1 VEKLLAKYAAE
12 RYQHAD
18 EVAVDLRRLMR
29 ERESGRAAA
38 PSVAEPVRIPS
49 LAVLP
54 FANLSADRENEYFS
68 DGLAEDIIDALTQEP
83 GLLIMARTSAFAFRG
98 KQQDIRK
105 IGAELN
111 VEHLLEGSVRR
122 AGNRLRVTAQLVKAS
137 DGYHLWSQHFDREMT
152 DVFAIQDEISQAIA
166 GTLRLRLTGDRPL
179 VKPHTDNMDAYHLF
193 LRGRHCVFRGTP
205 ESLAKG
211 KEYLDQ
217 AIALDPEYA
226 AAHAGIAEYY
236 LWSGFL
242 GFKEPKKAL
251 TGSKSA
257 ALEALS
263 RDDTLAEA
271 HSALGVVLAAED
283 FDWPRAERELNRA
296 LELAPASPFVRFFLG
311 MFFLRAT
318 GRLADAVSHLQQA
331 VELDPLSAVWNG
343 ALVYLHYARGEYGQ
357 AVAQH
362 RRVKDLDPS
371 EWLSDTVLVN
381 LHLGAGRMDEAIR
394 LAQRACDLSTRN
406 ALAVGNLGSAY
417 GLAGRR
423 DDACVLLNELTASSR
438 TTYVPPS
445 AMMIVYF
452 GLGELDRALEWLER
466 SVEERDMVV
475 ICSVKSEPGYIPLHG
490 HPRYQALLRKMNLE
504 P

>member
-1 VEKLLAKYAAE
+1 
-12 RYQHAD
+12 
-18 EVAVDLRRLMR
+18 
-29 ERESGRAAA
+29 
-38 PSVAEPVRIPS
+38 
-49 LAVLP
+49 
-54 FANLSADRENEYFS
+54 
-68 DGLAEDIIDALTQEP
+68 
-83 GLLIMARTSAFAFRG
+83 
-98 KQQDIRK
+98 
-105 IGAELN
+105 
-111 VEHLLEGSVRR
+111 
-122 AGNRLRVTAQLVKAS
+122 
-137 DGYHLWSQHFDREMT
+137 MT

-166 GTLRLRLTGDRPL
+166 GTLRLRLAGDRPL

-193 LRGRHCVFRGTP
+193 LRGRHCIFRATP

-236 LWSGFL
+236 LWSNFL
-242 GFKEPKKAL
+242 GFKEPKEAL
-251 TGSKSA
+251 TGGKAA

-371 EWLSDTVLVN
+371 EWLSDLVLVN

-423 DDACVLLNELTASSR
+423 DDACVLLDELTASSR

-466 SVEERDMVV
+466 AVEERDMVV
-475 ICSVKSEPGYIPLHG
+475 ICSVKSEPGYVPIHG
-490 HPRYQALLRKMNLE
+490 HPRYQALLRKMNLV